1 MLCPMSY
8 DLIQDCRQ
16 TNQLWA
22 ESWQCWQLF
31 GWATGHGKCL
41 QFKCD
46 HFKLFNLLNFKLFF
60 MAYGCRQFLF
70 GQLTIVCV
78 AFHHSP
84 FIICRCQGVKM
95 QAQKEPSVKII
106 FYRQVPH
113 DETDSGEAGEEV
125 YLFHKDIRSCWRT
138 KTANENDVQ
147 VLRASWQSTT
157 PPSKPLSH
165 DRYVIITTLL
175 IIQM

>member
-1 MLCPMSY
+1 
-8 DLIQDCRQ
+8 
-16 TNQLWA
+16 
-22 ESWQCWQLF
+22 
-31 GWATGHGKCL
+31 
-41 QFKCD
+41 
-46 HFKLFNLLNFKLFF
+46 
-60 MAYGCRQFLF
+60 
-70 GQLTIVCV
+70 
-78 AFHHSP
+78 
-84 FIICRCQGVKM
+84 M

-125 YLFHKDIRSCWRT
+125 RLFHKDIRSCEEQRQQT
-138 KTANENDVQ
+138 KIDVQ